1 MPGPDETVSEEI
13 KDLIRQGERTVDNL
27 KRLFAVVFAL
37 SFAAI
42 AAAAIDKL
50 RPLMTEQSL
59 AAPPAL
65 SWMLNIEM
73 LAVFVVTAG
82 VFYHQSAKFLDIR
95 YAKHPW
101 AEAHPLGFALD
112 YLTLVLTAAPFFLM
126 AHGFSTQVTH
136 KVGYLWFFGAYVLL
150 LGFGLSLLILS
161 EFRHSR
167 FVREKILKETIADE
181 EIQRESTLRTYWF
194 VMNSFVLLVLV
205 AVLKLATYYSP
216 CPLSHVNGKFPIFLF
231 FFGAVALARDYFDF
245 RYAWRFLYPMRADTA
260 PRLDKWPLTTIKD
273 PGRRTPWM
281 IAGYAFLA
289 LSIVILLCMRFWD
302 LPQWVSV
309 CTPP

>member
-1 MPGPDETVSEEI
+1 MPSPDEAPSEQD

-37 SFAAI
+37 SFAAL
-42 AAAAIDKL
+42 AGAAIDKL
-50 RPLMTEQSL
+50 RPLMTEKVL
-59 AAPPAL
+59 PPPALL

-73 LAVFVVTAG
+73 LVVFVVTAG
-82 VFYHQSAKFLDIR
+82 VFYHQSTKFLDIR

-136 KVGYLWFFGAYVLL
+136 RVGYLWFFGAYVLL
-150 LGFGLSLLILS
+150 LGFGLTLLMVS

-167 FVREKILKETIADE
+167 FVRVRILKETISDQ

-194 VMNSFVLLVLV
+194 VMNSFVLLVLI
-205 AVLKLATYYSP
+205 AVLKAATYYSP
-216 CPLSHVNGKFPIFLF
+216 CPLSHVNGKFPVFLF

-245 RYAWRFLYPMRADTA
+245 RYAWRFLYPMRPESA
-260 PRLDKWPLTTIKD
+260 PLLDKWPLTAIND
-273 PGRRTPWM
+273 PGRRAPWM
-281 IAGYAFLA
+281 IAGYAFLSV
-289 LSIVILLCMRFWD
+289 SIVILLCMRFWD
-302 LPQWVSV
+302 LPHWVAACSP
-309 CTPP
+309 T